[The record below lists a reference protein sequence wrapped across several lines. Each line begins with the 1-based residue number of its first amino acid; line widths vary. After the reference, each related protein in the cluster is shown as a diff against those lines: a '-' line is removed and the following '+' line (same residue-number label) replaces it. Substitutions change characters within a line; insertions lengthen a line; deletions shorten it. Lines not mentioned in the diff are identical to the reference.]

1 MFHIPKMMDPAEY
14 KKEWEAGLHQ
24 TEYNTCR
31 FAEDKTAFACDWL
44 KRHVPG
50 INLENPKT
58 LVDRIG
64 WAKVFD
70 KDYCKPIWADKIC
83 SHWNLYE
90 AGMPELAIKPVYY
103 SRCYLTDNDW
113 NNIPD
118 GKYILK
124 MSHGSGWNMKFEK
137 KPGFDPT
144 YLQQQVWE
152 WYHLNF
158 AYICGYEW
166 QYDKIIPGFVIQ
178 PDLGEL
184 MNWEFW
190 CENGEIIGVNL
201 IKKHSKNILE
211 SVAWC
216 DENGNKPK
224 WYIAGA
230 ARFYL
235 IQKEKEILERMK
247 PYVKKLASDF
257 KFVRV
262 DLYHINNEIKFSE
275 LTFTPSSGR
284 LFIKDLT

>member
-1 MFHIPKMMDPAEY
+1 M
-14 KKEWEAGLHQ
+14 
-24 TEYNTCR
+24 
-31 FAEDKTAFACDWL
+31 
-44 KRHVPG
+44 
-50 INLENPKT
+50 
-58 LVDRIG
+58 
-64 WAKVFD
+64 
-70 KDYCKPIWADKIC
+70 
-83 SHWNLYE
+83 
-90 AGMPELAIKPVYY
+90 
-103 SRCYLTDNDW
+103 
-113 NNIPD
+113 
-118 GKYILK
+118 
-124 MSHGSGWNMKFEK
+124 
-137 KPGFDPT
+137 
-144 YLQQQVWE
+144 
-152 WYHLNF
+152 NF